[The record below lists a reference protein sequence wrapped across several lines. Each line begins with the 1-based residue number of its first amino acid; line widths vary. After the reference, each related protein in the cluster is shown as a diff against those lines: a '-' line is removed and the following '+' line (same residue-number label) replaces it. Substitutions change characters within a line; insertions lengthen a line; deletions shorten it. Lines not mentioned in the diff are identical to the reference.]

1 MTTPPPRP
9 LGLVKEMI
17 DATGLSVTHVWDD
30 LVFIEHNAF
39 ILQFGE
45 KGEDILLHFN
55 VESEED
61 KRDEITEKL
70 ISEGKK
76 YKLVV
81 SYVGT
86 YSLTQKDDKN
96 IGIEFHS

>member
-1 MTTPPPRP
+1 MTIPPRP
-9 LGLVKEMI
+9 LGLVKEII
-17 DATGLSVTHVWDD
+17 DAIGLSVTHVWDD

-45 KGEDILLHFN
+45 KGEDIMLHFN
-55 VESEED
+55 EESEED

-70 ISEGKK
+70 ISEGQK

-86 YSLTQKDDKN
+86 YSLTQKDDEN

>member
-1 MTTPPPRP
+1 MTIPPRP

-45 KGEDILLHFN
+45 KGEDIMLHFN
-55 VESEED
+55 KESEED
-61 KRDEITEKL
+61 KRDEITAEIVAK
-70 ISEGKK
+70 GQKQG
-76 YKLVV
+76 LVV

-86 YSLTQKDDKN
+86 YSLIQKDDEN
-96 IGIEFHS
+96 IDIEFHS

>member
-1 MTTPPPRP
+1 MTIPPRP

-55 VESEED
+55 KESEED
-61 KRDEITEKL
+61 KRDEITSEL
-70 ISEGKK
+70 VAEGKK
-76 YKLVV
+76 LGLAV
-81 SYVGT
+81 SYVST
-86 YSLTQKDDKN
+86 YSLIQKHDETIDF
-96 IGIEFHS
+96 EFHS

>member
-1 MTTPPPRP
+1 MTIPPRP
-9 LGLVKEMI
+9 LGIVKEMI

-45 KGEDILLHFN
+45 KGEDISLHFN
-55 VESEED
+55 TDSEED
-61 KRDEITEKL
+61 KRDEIITKL
-70 ISEGKK
+70 IAEGQKQG
-76 YKLVV
+76 LVV

-86 YSLTQKDDKN
+86 YSLMQKDDEN
-96 IGIEFHS
+96 IDIEFHA